1 MEFRPEAPDNPDMGL
16 GFPAI
21 DQLLPSAEAPGRILV
36 VDDQADNLKVIAL
49 EFKHQP
55 FRLSFA
61 QGSREALDLCE
72 QEEYEGILM
81 DVSLPGMD
89 GLEACRRIRRG
100 RLNARTPVIFLSAMR
115 VGEDW
120 ITRGLEAGGLDY
132 LVKPHAFS
140 ELLAK
145 MRVMVRLSRQ
155 ERALLSAQ
163 RQEALLEVAGGAAH
177 ELAQPLASAQ
187 ILLDQLDQ
195 SGNAPTPSQLKLVKE
210 CLAEVAKVLHQIQ
223 NLHTYV
229 TKPYAEGRIL
239 DLDRSSRSPGQ
250 DG

>member
-1 MEFRPEAPDNPDMGL
+1 MNL
-16 GFPAI
+16 GHSAV
-21 DQLLPSAEAPGRILV
+21 DHLLPSAEAPGRILV

-55 FRLSFA
+55 FQLTLAKSS
-61 QGSREALDLCE
+61 QEALELCE
-72 QEEYEGILM
+72 KEEFEGILM

-89 GLEACRRIRRG
+89 GLEVCRRIRQG
-100 RLNARTPVIFLSAMR
+100 RLNARTPVIFLSALR
-115 VGEDW
+115 AGENW
-120 ITRGLEAGGLDY
+120 ITEGLEAGGLDY

-145 MRVMVRLSRQ
+145 LRVMVRLSRQ
-155 ERALLSAQ
+155 ERALLAAQ

-187 ILLDQLDQ
+187 ILLDQLDLT
-195 SGNAPTPSQLKLVKE
+195 GGAPTPAQLKLVKG
-210 CLAEVAKVLHQIQ
+210 CLADVAKVLHQIQ

-229 TKPYAEGRIL
+229 TKPYAAGRIL
-239 DLDRSSRSPGQ
+239 DLARSSRNPSEES
-250 DG
+250 

>member
-1 MEFRPEAPDNPDMGL
+1 MG
-16 GFPAI
+16 FEHSAV
-21 DQLLPSAEAPGRILV
+21 DHLLPSAQAPGRILV
-36 VDDQADNLKVIAL
+36 VDDQADNLKVIEL
-49 EFKHQP
+49 EFKRQP
-55 FRLSFA
+55 FRLTLA
-61 QGSREALDLCE
+61 QSAQEALELCE
-72 QEEYEGILM
+72 DQEFEGILM

-89 GLEACRRIRRG
+89 GLEACRRIRQG
-100 RLNARTPVIFLSAMR
+100 QLNARTPVIFLSAMR
-115 VGEDW
+115 AGESW
-120 ITRGLEAGGLDY
+120 ITQGLEAGGLDY
-132 LVKPHAFS
+132 LVKPHSFS

-155 ERALLSAQ
+155 ERALLAAQ

-187 ILLDQLDQ
+187 ILLDQLDM
-195 SGNAPTPSQLKLVKE
+195 SGGIPTHAQLKLVKE

-239 DLDRSSRSPGQ
+239 DLARSSRDPAENS
-250 DG
+250 

>member
-1 MEFRPEAPDNPDMGL
+1 MGL
-16 GFPAI
+16 GFPTV
-21 DQLLPSAEAPGRILV
+21 DQLLPSADAPGRILV
-36 VDDQADNLKVIAL
+36 VDDQADNLKVISL

-55 FRLSFA
+55 FRLSLA
-61 QGSREALDLCE
+61 QGSQEALELCE
-72 QEEYEGILM
+72 QEEFEGILM
-81 DVSLPGMD
+81 DVSLPGVD
-89 GLEACRRIRRG
+89 GLETCRRIRKG
-100 RLNARTPVIFLSAMR
+100 VLNARTPVIFLSAMR

-187 ILLDQLDQ
+187 ILLDQLDL
-195 SGNAPTPSQLKLVKE
+195 SGKAPTPAQLILVKE
-210 CLAEVAKVLHQIQ
+210 CLAEVARVLHQIQ
-223 NLHTYV
+223 NLHSYI
-229 TKPYAEGRIL
+229 TKPYADGRIL
-239 DLDRSSRSPGQ
+239 DLDRSSRHPGK

>member
-1 MEFRPEAPDNPDMGL
+1 MVQ
-16 GFPAI
+16 GFHSI
-21 DQLLPSAEAPGRILV
+21 DHLLPSVEAPGRILV
-36 VDDQADNLKVIAL
+36 VDDQADNLKLIAL
-49 EFKHQP
+49 EFKQQP
-55 FRLSFA
+55 FRLRLVQSA
-61 QGSREALDLCE
+61 QEALALCE
-72 QEEYEGILM
+72 QEEFEGILM

-89 GLEACRRIRRG
+89 GLEACRRIRGG

-115 VGEDW
+115 VGEEW

-155 ERALLSAQ
+155 ERALLEAQ

-187 ILLDQLDQ
+187 ILLDQLDLT
-195 SGNAPTPSQLKLVKE
+195 GNAPTPAQLKLVKE
-210 CLAEVAKVLHQIQ
+210 CLEEVAKVLHQIQ

-229 TKPYAEGRIL
+229 TKPYADGRIL
-239 DLDRSSRSPGQ
+239 DLDRSSRNP
-250 DG
+250 DR

>member
-1 MEFRPEAPDNPDMGL
+1 MVQ
-16 GFPAI
+16 GFHSVYH
-21 DQLLPSAEAPGRILV
+21 LLPSAEAPGRILV
-36 VDDQADNLKVIAL
+36 VDDQADNLKLIAL
-49 EFKHQP
+49 EFKQQP
-55 FRLSFA
+55 FRLRLVQSP
-61 QGSREALDLCE
+61 QEALALCE
-72 QEEYEGILM
+72 QEEFEGILM

-89 GLEACRRIRRG
+89 GLEACRRIRGG

-115 VGEDW
+115 VGEEW

-155 ERALLSAQ
+155 ERALLEAQ

-187 ILLDQLDQ
+187 ILLDQLDLT
-195 SGNAPTPSQLKLVKE
+195 GNAPTPAQLKLVKE
-210 CLAEVAKVLHQIQ
+210 CLEEVAKVLHQIQ

-229 TKPYAEGRIL
+229 TKPYADGRIL
-239 DLDRSSRSPGQ
+239 DLDRSSRNP
-250 DG
+250 DR

>member
-1 MEFRPEAPDNPDMGL
+1 MGL
-16 GFPAI
+16 GFPTV
-21 DQLLPSAEAPGRILV
+21 DQLLPSADAPGRILV
-36 VDDQADNLKVIAL
+36 VDDQADNLKVISL

-55 FRLSFA
+55 FRLSLA
-61 QGSREALDLCE
+61 MGSQEALDLCE
-72 QEEYEGILM
+72 QEEFEGILM
-81 DVSLPGMD
+81 DVSLPGVD
-89 GLEACRRIRRG
+89 GLETCRRIRKG
-100 RLNARTPVIFLSAMR
+100 GLNARTPVIFLSAMR

-187 ILLDQLDQ
+187 ILLDQLDL
-195 SGNAPTPSQLKLVKE
+195 SGKAPTPAQLKLVQE
-210 CLAEVAKVLHQIQ
+210 CLAEVGKVLHQIQ
-223 NLHTYV
+223 NLHSYI
-229 TKPYAEGRIL
+229 TKPYADGRIL
-239 DLDRSSRSPGQ
+239 DLDRSSRHPGQ
-250 DG
+250 DR